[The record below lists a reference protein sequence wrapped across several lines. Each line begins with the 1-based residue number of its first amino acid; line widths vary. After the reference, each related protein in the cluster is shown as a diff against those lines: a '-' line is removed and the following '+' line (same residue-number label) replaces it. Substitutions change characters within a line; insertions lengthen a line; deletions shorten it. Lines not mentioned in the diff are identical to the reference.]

1 MKANQK
7 SIAHILLSVC
17 IDAVIAVLATYAALL
32 VRYAPERI
40 ESAILSDVNRTLP
53 KIVICYTGVLALFR
67 SYSFKPNVNFA
78 LPFLRNGMATIIAFG
93 LTVVLDLFSLH
104 ESGTLTLY
112 LVAVWAFYLCIGW
125 AARLFM
131 HLREKPV
138 CLNPRRVMIVGN
150 GDTALRLAS
159 DLSKSGSSD
168 EKLIGIVCDD
178 VLHDESVAHLGK
190 VAEIPQLVK
199 AHDISDIMVAF
210 PPDVPCRDI
219 SSVCLNTGCSVKV
232 YYR

>member
-7 SIAHILLSVC
+7 RVVRILLSVF

-40 ESAILSDVNRTLP
+40 ETAILSDVNRTLP
-53 KIVICYTGVLALFR
+53 KIVICYCGVLALFR
-67 SYSFKPNVNFA
+67 SYSFKSNVNFA
-78 LPFLRNGMATIIAFG
+78 LPFLRSGMATIIAFG
-93 LTVVLDLFSLH
+93 LTVALDLFSLH
-104 ESGTLTLY
+104 KSGTLTLY
-112 LVAVWAFYLCIGW
+112 LVAVWAFYLCISW

-138 CLNPRRVMIVGN
+138 CLNPRRVMIVGS
-150 GDTALRLAS
+150 GETARRLAS
-159 DLSKSGSSD
+159 DLSKSSSSD

-178 VLHDESVAHLGK
+178 VLSGEGIAQLGK
-190 VAEIPQLVK
+190 IAEIPQLVK
-199 AHDISDIMVAF
+199 AHDISDILIAF
-210 PPDVPCRDI
+210 PQDVPCRDI